1 MCFTFAITLRLVF
14 SVMLSFFMVLML
26 NSQIVTPFKPQ
37 LLYLQTN
44 IMMIR
49 FSVILEG
56 A

>member
-1 MCFTFAITLRLVF
+1 MFFTFAMTLWLVF
-14 SVMLSFFMVLML
+14 SIMLSFFMVLML
-26 NSQIVTPFKPQ
+26 NFQIVTPFKPQ

-49 FSVILEG
+49 VSVILEG